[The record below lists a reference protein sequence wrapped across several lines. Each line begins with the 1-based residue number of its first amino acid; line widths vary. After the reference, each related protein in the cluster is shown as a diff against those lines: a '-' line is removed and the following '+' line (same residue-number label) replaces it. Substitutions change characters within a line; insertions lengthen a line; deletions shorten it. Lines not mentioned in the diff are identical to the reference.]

1 MTPKRS
7 NLRLAP
13 LIFSTGRMI
22 RDKIRPRGKFDHST
36 HLQLVALHFIMENHS
51 VSMQK
56 LAKAFMIT
64 AASTTSLVE
73 RLFKRHFVKRTS
85 NKRDRRLIL
94 LEITP
99 KGHKELEKH
108 FYRINDQIG
117 KLFSRLSIS
126 SQKKL
131 VDILEEFDKTN
142 KLYE

>member
-1 MTPKRS
+1 MTQKRL
-7 NLRLAP
+7 NLRLIS
-13 LIFSTGRMI
+13 LIFSTGRII

-36 HLQLVALHFIMENHS
+36 HLQLAALHFISENHP
-51 VSMQK
+51 VSMQR

-73 RLFKRHFVKRTS
+73 RLFKKHLVKRVG

-99 KGHKELEKH
+99 KGQKELARH
-108 FYRINDQIG
+108 FHKINQQIG
-117 KLFSRLSIS
+117 KLFSRLDIS

-131 VDILEEFDKTN
+131 IDILEEFN
-142 KLYE
+142 RINE